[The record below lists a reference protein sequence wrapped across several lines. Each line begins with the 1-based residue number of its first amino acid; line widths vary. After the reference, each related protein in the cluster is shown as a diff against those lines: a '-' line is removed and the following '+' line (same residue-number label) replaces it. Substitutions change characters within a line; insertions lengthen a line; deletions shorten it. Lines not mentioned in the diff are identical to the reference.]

1 MSFFCLIC
9 IKFTTFVNIFVPCS
23 WALWRETGWE
33 PLIAAFALRGRIHIA
48 PPRVTQVVVL
58 PSRVSHR
65 LALVTAS
72 RENKCLVSLGQASSP
87 SPQLSSRHHISV
99 AGKSLKK
106 SRMYQFVLS
115 SKVRLLKKSPHFGG
129 VPEGSSRPHGPV
141 PTRSNINVPHPR
153 SLTTGDKSVGRHKLH
168 RPATSSAKMV
178 LMQQEECTLH
188 QRTCTLASLALRV
201 TGGWLLT

>member
-72 RENKCLVSLGQASSP
+72 REKKCLVSLGQASSP

-106 SRMYQFVLS
+106 KSHVPICFVIKS
-115 SKVRLLKKSPHFGG
+115 TAPKKIPTLW
-129 VPEGSSRPHGPV
+129 GS
-141 PTRSNINVPHPR
+141 T
-153 SLTTGDKSVGRHKLH
+153 
-168 RPATSSAKMV
+168 
-178 LMQQEECTLH
+178 
-188 QRTCTLASLALRV
+188 
-201 TGGWLLT
+201 